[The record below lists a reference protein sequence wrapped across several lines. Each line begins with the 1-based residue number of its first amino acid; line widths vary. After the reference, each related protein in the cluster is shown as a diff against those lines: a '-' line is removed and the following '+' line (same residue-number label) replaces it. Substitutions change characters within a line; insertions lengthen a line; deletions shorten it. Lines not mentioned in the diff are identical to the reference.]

1 MKIGFISTRLAGS
14 DGVSL
19 EAAKLATILQQMGH
33 TVYYC
38 AGQLDDNA
46 PNPTLIPEFHFRHP
60 EAEAIGAQVFGQMTP
75 SDDLLNHL
83 EAAVQRLT
91 DKLRGWIEAS
101 GVQVMIVQ
109 NALAIPMHVPLGLAL
124 SRFIAESGIP
134 AIGHHHDFFWER
146 ERFRVNA
153 IPDLLWQ
160 HFPPDLPSIRHVVI
174 NSLAQRDL
182 KVFRQLESVVLPNVF
197 DYDTPPPE
205 LDDYNRDFRAAMGFS
220 AYDWLFLQP
229 TRVVARKG
237 IDIFFE
243 LMRRLREPRARLIIT
258 HQAGDE
264 GMAYYRQ
271 LLHRAQAANV
281 EVHYLAGFIE
291 EQRAVRDG
299 RKYYTLWD
307 VYPHADFFVY
317 PTLYEGFGNALLEAI
332 YFRKP
337 VLVNRYSVY
346 VADIA
351 PLGFDFV
358 EVDGWISDESLS
370 EVRRLLDDAARR
382 QSMVERNYALAREH
396 FSYRTAAR
404 LLQDLLDDI
413 GGLVSTL

>member
-19 EAAKLATILQQMGH
+19 EAAKLTTILQQMGH

-60 EAEAIGAQVFGQMTP
+60 EAEAIGTQVFGQMTP
-75 SDDLLNHL
+75 SGDLLNHL

-91 DKLRGWIEAS
+91 DKLRGWVEAS

-124 SRFIAESGIP
+124 SRFISESGIP
-134 AIGHHHDFFWER
+134 AVAHHHDFFWER

-153 IPDLLWQ
+153 IPHLLWE

-182 KVFRQLESVVLPNVF
+182 KVFRQMEAVVLPNVF

-205 LDDYNRDFRAAMGFS
+205 LDDYSRDFRDAMGFS

-237 IDIFFE
+237 IDISFE
-243 LMRRLREPRARLIIT
+243 LMRRLQEPRARLIIT

-281 EVHYLAGFIE
+281 EAHYLAGFIE
-291 EQRAVRDG
+291 EQRAIRDG

-307 VYPHADFFVY
+307 VYPHADFVAY
-317 PTLYEGFGNALLEAI
+317 PTLYEGFGNALLEAV

-382 QSMVERNYALAREH
+382 QSMVEHNFTLAREH

-404 LLQDLLDDI
+404 LLRDLLDDI
-413 GGLVSTL
+413 GGLVST